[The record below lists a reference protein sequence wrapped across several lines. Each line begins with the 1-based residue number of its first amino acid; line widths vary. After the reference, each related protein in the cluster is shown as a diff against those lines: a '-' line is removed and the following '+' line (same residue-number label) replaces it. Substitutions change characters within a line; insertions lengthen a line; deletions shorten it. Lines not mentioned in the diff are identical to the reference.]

1 MKKQKWSII
10 FLFLLLCGCSTVN
23 ETDSELSEN
32 VQSGFRSIVST
43 IVKSQASAFGTE
55 AKTGLTVD
63 SLKED
68 LAIQRKDDVSTEEMS
83 EAMDYLC
90 QEVPEMD
97 DYMFHITK
105 RSDGRAHYE
114 LIYVTFSEGYY
125 HFSVGERWD
134 DGHRVTWDFF
144 SVSKELD
151 EVLWN
156 NIYCSDELIILDEY
170 LTLDEWRETDFYKSR
185 MEKLEKR

>member
-1 MKKQKWSII
+1 MKKQKWSLIL
-10 FLFLLLCGCSTVN
+10 LFLLLCGCSTLN

-32 VQSGFRSIVST
+32 VQSGFRSIAST
-43 IVKSQASAFGTE
+43 IVESQAIAFGTE

-68 LAIQRKDDVSTEEMS
+68 LAIQRKNTMEEIS
-83 EAMDYLC
+83 EAADYLE
-90 QEVPEMD
+90 QEVPELY
-97 DYMFHITK
+97 DYAFHIMK
-105 RSDGRAHYE
+105 RSDDRAHYE
-114 LIYVTFSEGYY
+114 MIHVMTSEGYY

-144 SVSKELD
+144 SVSEELD
-151 EVLWN
+151 EVLWQN
-156 NIYCSDELIILDEY
+156 LFCSDELMTLDEY
-170 LTLDEWRETDFYKSR
+170 LTLDEWRETDYYKSR